1 MLGLSVPLNIIWNRN
16 GKGRPEEL
24 SANLGGMPAML
35 RYSAFAG
42 GFGIVVALNS
52 ALMLHS
58 KMSPWRVMVVLD
70 AVTAVIF
77 IIGATVSAAV

>member
-1 MLGLSVPLNIIWNRN
+1 
-16 GKGRPEEL
+16 
-24 SANLGGMPAML
+24 MPAML

-42 GFGIVVALNS
+42 GFGVVVALNS